1 MPSRVSAVIL
11 EALLMATVCRGE
23 GGGRPEGKEH
33 CERGPRRWNVGV
45 EERGQG
51 DGRCKGN
58 LFLFRE
64 Q

>member
-51 DGRCKGN
+51 DGRC
-58 LFLFRE
+58 
-64 Q
+64 